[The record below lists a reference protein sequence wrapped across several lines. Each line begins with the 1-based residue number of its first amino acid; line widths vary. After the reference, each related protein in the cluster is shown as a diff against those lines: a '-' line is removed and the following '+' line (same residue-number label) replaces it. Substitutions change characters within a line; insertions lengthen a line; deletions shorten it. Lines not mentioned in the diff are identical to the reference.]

1 MTTRP
6 KKSAWQLDREIA
18 EALVAAKSREAAPAT
33 ILRTRL
39 SRGLG
44 SIIRRTQMAMLD
56 AIKNEPNGSFTFE
69 SSNGG
74 VIRAFWKKLAD
85 VYYHPPSG
93 AGGHAISQAA
103 GKKLAELWPIV
114 KASWPEAMS
123 E

>member
-1 MTTRP
+1 MTSHG

-18 EALVAAKSREAAPAT
+18 EALVAAKSREVTPANV
-33 ILRTRL
+33 LRTRL

-56 AIKNEPNGSFTFE
+56 AVKNEADGSYTFE

-85 VYYHPPSG
+85 VYYRPPSG
-93 AGGHAISQAA
+93 AGGRAIGQAA

-114 KASWPEAMS
+114 KASWPEALS